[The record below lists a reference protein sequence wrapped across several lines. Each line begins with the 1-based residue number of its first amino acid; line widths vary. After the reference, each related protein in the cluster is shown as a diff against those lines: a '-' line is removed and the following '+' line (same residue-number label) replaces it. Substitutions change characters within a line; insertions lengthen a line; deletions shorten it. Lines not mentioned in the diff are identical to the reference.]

1 VRDPRLARGRCA
13 CRTKRQHSAAV
24 RRSAKPYPRILDPAR
39 RFACAARR
47 DELRAAFTLRI
58 RPPSARKQRST
69 EPGATVPTR
78 AEARSCHSHCV
89 VRRPRPAE
97 AGRVSERRDEP
108 DSPSRC
114 AEARP
119 SWLDRAR
126 AAAARRSPKRRPA
139 RVCHLLASYRE
150 RRSVRAVSPAGVTS
164 PGGLQGVEQAAESV
178 PDPRRVTVA
187 SRPSLSWSCAPPGC
201 ALADIDDVLRPVG
214 LPSRG
219 NLTSARRAPQAAS
232 TELPHRQLSWALS
245 HGCPRASV
253 HRLSRV

>member
-1 VRDPRLARGRCA
+1 MPYEAPA
-13 CRTKRQHSAAV
+13 FSSSAPKRKAIPANTGPSAPLGP
-24 RRSAKPYPRILDPAR
+24 RRSPK
-39 RFACAARR
+39 
-47 DELRAAFTLRI
+47 RAMRNAFTLRI
-58 RPPSARKQRST
+58 RPLSARKQRST

-219 NLTSARRAPQAAS
+219 DLTSARRAPQAAS